1 MSVFVFKWCN
11 FFAPTSEIY
20 FTIWWKT
27 LHHAKV
33 AKTTVLYGFFGVFGS
48 CSLSS
53 YISIQTFYLLTF
65 GWKKKKQMPR
75 VTATGICERTDCK
88 KVMTEF
94 CKNTP
99 EHAASWY
106 HGNNFAFC
114 FCSCMWREDSKH
126 AEGFFFFHEL
136 PAICHE
142 KDLCVFFIADRSVK
156 RSVLV
161 CWLFRRQSKKEERTV
176 VRSFRVWV
184 YKEVSSRFLKRSR
197 SSTRCR

>member
-65 GWKKKKQMPR
+65 VWIKEKANAK
-75 VTATGICERTDCK
+75 
-88 KVMTEF
+88 
-94 CKNTP
+94 
-99 EHAASWY
+99 
-106 HGNNFAFC
+106 GNGDWHLRKSRPQNVYEEILCFYIWVSPGEVLPGTFWF

-126 AEGFFFFHEL
+126 AEVFSFPWVAGNL
-136 PAICHE
+136 PR
-142 KDLCVFFIADRSVK
+142 KGPVCVF
-156 RSVLV
+156 L
-161 CWLFRRQSKKEERTV
+161 LRTV
-176 VRSFRVWV
+176 
-184 YKEVSSRFLKRSR
+184 L
-197 SSTRCR
+197 

>member
-33 AKTTVLYGFFGVFGS
+33 AKTTVLYGVFGVFGC

-65 GWKKKKQMPR
+65 VWIKEKANAKGNGDWHLRKSRPAQKRYDEIFIFRHLLRRFLVPFDFSAR
-75 VTATGICERTDCK
+75 VCGEKILNMQRGFSFSMSCRQSATKRT
-88 KVMTEF
+88 
-94 CKNTP
+94 
-99 EHAASWY
+99 
-106 HGNNFAFC
+106 
-114 FCSCMWREDSKH
+114 
-126 AEGFFFFHEL
+126 
-136 PAICHE
+136 
-142 KDLCVFFIADRSVK
+142 CVFFIADRSVK

-161 CWLFRRQSKKEERTV
+161 CWLFRRQSNKKGKDRGSVLSCLGLWRGVE
-176 VRSFRVWV
+176 
-184 YKEVSSRFLKRSR
+184 
-197 SSTRCR
+197 

>member
-75 VTATGICERTDCK
+75 VTATGICERADLFK
-88 KVMTEF
+88 ILMSKF
-94 CKNTP
+94 LRFAP
-99 EHAASWY
+99 EHASPRMHAK
-106 HGNNFAFC
+106 F

-161 CWLFRRQSKKEERTV
+161 CWLFRRQSNKKGKDRGSVLSCLGLWRGVE
-176 VRSFRVWV
+176 
-184 YKEVSSRFLKRSR
+184 
-197 SSTRCR
+197 

>member
-1 MSVFVFKWCN
+1 MLFSLFLYSIRENVTFLFV
-11 FFAPTSEIY
+11 
-20 FTIWWKT
+20 
-27 LHHAKV
+27 
-33 AKTTVLYGFFGVFGS
+33 
-48 CSLSS
+48 
-53 YISIQTFYLLTF
+53 
-65 GWKKKKQMPR
+65 KKNPQMPR
-75 VTATGICERTDCK
+75 VTATGICERADLFK
-88 KVMTEF
+88 ILMSKF
-94 CKNTP
+94 LRFAP
-99 EHAASWY
+99 EHASPRMHAK
-106 HGNNFAFC
+106 F

-161 CWLFRRQSKKEERTV
+161 CWLFRRQSKKEERTE

>member
-65 GWKKKKQMPR
+65 VWIKEKANAKGNGDWHLR
-75 VTATGICERTDCK
+75 ESRFCK
-88 KVMTEF
+88 KGMRGF
-94 CKNTP
+94 LSFAP
-99 EHAASWY
+99 EHLRVK
-106 HGNNFAFC
+106 C
-114 FCSCMWREDSKH
+114 FLVPFDFSARVCGEKILNMQRVFSFSMSC
-126 AEGFFFFHEL
+126 
-136 PAICHE
+136 
-142 KDLCVFFIADRSVK
+142 
-156 RSVLV
+156 
-161 CWLFRRQSKKEERTV
+161 RQSATKRTCVCILLRTV
-176 VRSFRVWV
+176 
-184 YKEVSSRFLKRSR
+184 L
-197 SSTRCR
+197 

>member
-65 GWKKKKQMPR
+65 VWIKEKANAKGNGDWHLR
-75 VTATGICERTDCK
+75 GSRFCK
-88 KVMTEF
+88 KDMRGFLSFTTWA
-94 CKNTP
+94 C
-99 EHAASWY
+99 
-106 HGNNFAFC
+106 FALVPADSFC
-114 FCSCMWREDSKH
+114 FSARVCGEKILNMQR
-126 AEGFFFFHEL
+126 GFLFHEL
-136 PAICHE
+136 PAI
-142 KDLCVFFIADRSVK
+142 LPRNALGVFIADRSVK

-161 CWLFRRQSKKEERTV
+161 CWLFRRQSNKKGKDRGSVLSCLGLWRGVE
-176 VRSFRVWV
+176 
-184 YKEVSSRFLKRSR
+184 
-197 SSTRCR
+197 